1 MGIDG
6 THGPRYNP
14 VYYTLSGTRGGRLNF
29 RFDLVRTV
37 QAAGVP
43 LALDD
48 GRMGSMR
55 LLKLLYVA
63 DRELLAETG
72 RPLTGDN
79 AVAMKH
85 GPVLSRVYDLSK
97 GVVPT
102 DGPWGDHIQTVNYSV
117 VLNAD
122 PGRGKLSKGEVEK
135 LHEVTDRFRSL
146 DDFEVSERTHEFP
159 EWRDHHA
166 PGTSTPI
173 PWQDMLLAPGRP
185 EVVAIA
191 ERDEAA
197 RRFLDEL
204 FEDSHEGGWHLL
216 PPQQGR

>member
-1 MGIDG
+1 M
-6 THGPRYNP
+6 
-14 VYYTLSGTRGGRLNF
+14 NF
-29 RFDLVRTV
+29 RFDLARTV
-37 QAAGVP
+37 QAAGVL
-43 LALDD
+43 LALDG
-48 GRMGSMR
+48 GRMGTIR
-55 LLKLLYVA
+55 LLKLLYIA

-72 RPLTGDN
+72 RPLTGDD

-85 GPVLSRVYDLSK
+85 GPVLSRVYDLIK
-97 GVVPT
+97 GVAPT

-146 DDFEVSERTHEFP
+146 DDFEVSERTHEFQ

-173 PWQDMLLAPGRP
+173 PWQDMLRAQGRLD
-185 EVVAIA
+185 VVAIA

-197 RRFLDEL
+197 RRYLEEL
-204 FEDSHEGGWHLL
+204 FEN
-216 PPQQGR
+216 